1 MAAVEPKILS
11 IVSRPFG
18 ENTFVAWRE
27 GRRDCLVIDPGLEPA
42 LLIEAIESHQ
52 LTPAALLITHGHSD
66 HIGGN
71 AALKRRWPDCPIV
84 IGTVDAEKLTDPKK
98 NLSAQFGKPI
108 VSPPADRLVNEGDTI
123 EYAGYALEVRE
134 IPGHSV
140 GHVVFIC
147 RDLDPPLVFGGDV
160 LFAGSVGRTDFPD
173 GDFEQLAT
181 GIREKLFILPDET
194 IVLSGHGPATTI
206 GEEKRT
212 NPFVRGD

>member
-1 MAAVEPKILS
+1 MAEAEPKILS

-27 GRRDCLVIDPGLEPA
+27 GRHDCLVIDPGLEPA
-42 LLIEAIESHQ
+42 LVIEAIESHQ

-84 IGTVDAEKLTDPKK
+84 IGTDDAEKLTDPNK
-98 NLSAQFGKPI
+98 NLSARFGKPI

-123 EYAGYALEVRE
+123 EFAGYSLEVRE

-140 GHVVFIC
+140 GPCGVHLPRSGSAPRVWRRRAIC
-147 RDLDPPLVFGGDV
+147 RQRRPLRFSRRR
-160 LFAGSVGRTDFPD
+160 FRAVGR
-173 GDFEQLAT
+173 
-181 GIREKLFILPDET
+181 
-194 IVLSGHGPATTI
+194 GHSRKVIHPA
-206 GEEKRT
+206 
-212 NPFVRGD
+212 